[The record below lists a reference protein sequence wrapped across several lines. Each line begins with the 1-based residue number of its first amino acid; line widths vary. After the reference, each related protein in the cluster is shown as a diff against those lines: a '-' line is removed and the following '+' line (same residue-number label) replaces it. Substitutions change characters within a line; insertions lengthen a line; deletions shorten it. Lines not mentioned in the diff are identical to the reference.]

1 MLVYYTVVLLCV
13 IINVLIFDSRMR
25 SMPEKAFFVFCLL
38 QVVYFRLYEY
48 QKLLSLNFN
57 RQSEY

>member
-1 MLVYYTVVLLCV
+1 
-13 IINVLIFDSRMR
+13 
-25 SMPEKAFFVFCLL
+25 MPEKAISVFCLL
-38 QVVYFRLYEY
+38 QVVYFGLYEY